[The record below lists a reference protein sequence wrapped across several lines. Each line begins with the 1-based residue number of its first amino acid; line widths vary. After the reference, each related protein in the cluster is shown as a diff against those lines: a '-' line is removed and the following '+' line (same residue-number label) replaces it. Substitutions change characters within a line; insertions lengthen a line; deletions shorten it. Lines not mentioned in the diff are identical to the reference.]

1 MRKILL
7 SLLTVGLIAGTS
19 SAHIGD
25 NVYLLFEI
33 PAADLAD
40 IDLTD
45 VSVADW
51 EDVIGDPALVTTDF
65 YQDPTVGEG
74 AQYDPADLDYRIWLG
89 YNGAAS
95 HVYMGMER
103 VDNVYVNEYAG
114 GDLGQLW
121 RHDAIEF
128 MLDGDHTGGDY
139 TGSADENWTDE
150 EKKLNGNRTA
160 QQYVAIGDTPDG
172 RHVG

>member
-7 SLLTVGLIAGTS
+7 SLLTVGFIAGSS

-25 NVYLLFEI
+25 NVYLIFEI
-33 PAADLAD
+33 PAAYLAD

-89 YNGAAS
+89 YNSAAS
-95 HVYMGMER
+95 HLYMGYGAR
-103 VDNVYVNEYAG
+103 
-114 GDLGQLW
+114 
-121 RHDAIEF
+121 R
-128 MLDGDHTGGDY
+128 
-139 TGSADENWTDE
+139 
-150 EKKLNGNRTA
+150 
-160 QQYVAIGDTPDG
+160 
-172 RHVG
+172 